1 MSENLSA
8 IAAQAAR
15 ERFEKWV
22 TDMEPAYADENLER
36 LTGGRGS
43 YRVHNVHCWWMGWEH
58 GREAALRV
66 LEESRQPET
75 QKLGYCDSPHN
86 LDESMKQR
94 SHQHNGLT
102 CRYWHGQVEESR
114 QPESHRQKV
123 PMIDQANQS
132 KKTTMLWA
140 RYTSE
145 ETPAKEYVHNGR
157 DKQGTWK

>member
-58 GREAALRV
+58 GWEAALRV
-66 LEESRQPET
+66 IEESRQPET

-114 QPESHRQKV
+114 QPWDIDRYSEEHIRKIEVEESHQ
-123 PMIDQANQS
+123 P
-132 KKTTMLWA
+132 
-140 RYTSE
+140 E
-145 ETPAKEYVHNGR
+145 
-157 DKQGTWK
+157 